1 VSRILVTGGAG
12 YVGSVLVPLLLNQGH
27 EVRVLDNMMYGGDAL
42 IPNFTNPS
50 FEFVRGDILDPDAL
64 GDALRDMEVIIH
76 LAAIVGYPACR
87 RNKRLAEEV
96 NLEGSQL
103 VNEMRGRDQ
112 LVLFASTYSNY
123 GLIIKE
129 EHCTEET
136 PLNPMTTYGRTKAE
150 AEKLFLDSGNAIC
163 FRFATAFGVAPRLRL
178 DLLVNDFV
186 FSAVKNKTLIVYEKD
201 FKRCFVHVRDIAQ
214 VFLFALENR
223 DRMRDDVFNVG
234 DDAQNYSKEQI
245 ALKIRERVEFFLHFA
260 EVGQDM
266 DKRDYFISYEKING
280 LGFRAEV
287 GMDEGIDELI
297 RCVEAIDVR
306 TPYAN
311 V

>member
-1 VSRILVTGGAG
+1 MSRILITGGAG
-12 YVGSVLVPLLLNQGH
+12 YIGSVLVPMLLSKGYK
-27 EVRVLDNMMYGGDAL
+27 VRVFDNLMYGGDAP
-42 IPNFTNPS
+42 IPNFTNPN

-64 GDALRDMEVIIH
+64 KRALQDIDAIVH

-87 RNKRLAEEV
+87 RNRRLAEEV
-96 NLEGSQL
+96 NFEGSRLIDQL
-103 VNEMRGRDQ
+103 RSRDQ

-123 GLIIKE
+123 GLVLKE

-136 PLNPMTTYGRTKAE
+136 PLNPMTTYGRTKAD
-150 AEKLFLDSGNAIC
+150 AEKLFLNAGSSIC
-163 FRFATAFGVAPRLRL
+163 FRFATAFGISPRLRL

-201 FKRCFVHVRDIAQ
+201 FKRCFVHVRDIAR
-214 VFLFALENR
+214 VFLFALERR
-223 DRMRDDVFNVG
+223 DQMVGDVFNVG
-234 DDAQNYSKEQI
+234 DDALNYSKEQI
-245 ALKIRERVEFFLHFA
+245 ALKIRDRVEFFLHFA
-260 EVGQDM
+260 EVGEDL

-280 LGFRAEV
+280 LGFKAEV
-287 GMDEGIDELI
+287 SMDEGIDELV
-297 RCVEAIDVR
+297 RCVEVIDVR